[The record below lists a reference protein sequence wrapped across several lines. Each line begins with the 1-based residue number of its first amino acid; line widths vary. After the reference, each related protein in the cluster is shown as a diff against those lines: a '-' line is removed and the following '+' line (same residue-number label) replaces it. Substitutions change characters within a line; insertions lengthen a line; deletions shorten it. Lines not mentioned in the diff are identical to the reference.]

1 VGLVEHIHQ
10 TRVLGR
16 RVRVLAE
23 TLAKRIPRGSRVLD
37 VGCGDG
43 LIASTILRLRPD
55 VQIEGIDVLVRP
67 NPAIPVHA
75 YDGAAIPFPDRCFDV
90 ALCIDVL
97 HHTVDPTILLRET
110 TRVAKALLLKDHT
123 REGLFAGARLRL
135 MDAVGNARHGVAL
148 PFNYWSRQQ
157 WTAAIRSLELD
168 VVEWSSDVAL
178 YPWPASLI
186 FGTNLHFV
194 AILQRSLWR
203 LRGPG

>member
-1 VGLVEHIHQ
+1 
-10 TRVLGR
+10 
-16 RVRVLAE
+16 
-23 TLAKRIPRGSRVLD
+23 VLD

-43 LIASTILRLRPD
+43 LIASAILALRPD

-75 YDGAAIPFPDRCFDV
+75 YDGVAIPFPDRCFDL

-97 HHTVDPTILLRET
+97 HHTADPTILLRET

-123 REGLFAGARLRL
+123 REGLFAGARLRF
-135 MDAVGNARHGVAL
+135 MDAVSNARHGVAL

-157 WTAAIRSLELD
+157 WTAAIRTLELD
-168 VVEWSSDVAL
+168 VVEWNGDVAL

-186 FGTNLHFV
+186 FGANLHFV
-194 AILQRSLWR
+194 AMLQRSLAR
-203 LRGPG
+203 PSGPG